1 MKLKRLL
8 VNFFTSA
15 FLEKWGVLKGSLDNL
30 GSKEFIL
37 NRSFKECRDKK
48 CVAVGFFFSNWKSV
62 VEKQAEEMLEVYEEQ
77 FKQPF
82 FGLDRFF

>member
-1 MKLKRLL
+1 MQGQK
-8 VNFFTSA
+8 VCSSWF
-15 FLEKWGVLKGSLDNL
+15 FLEPSPIGKP
-30 GSKEFIL
+30 
-37 NRSFKECRDKK
+37 
-48 CVAVGFFFSNWKSV
+48 SV